1 MEGRQCFWC
10 SGVLLAKMFLVFG
23 GGCGPNIFSVR
34 AYFVLCWIC
43 GLCGQRRV
51 TVFGVG
57 GWDGF
62 VVCCDAVVWWLLSGG
77 GRSAGDGWCGCGV
90 TVSVGIDWWTVA
102 RSAMEGSGGLVS
114 GVLLRRFWSAWWGGE
129 AGPDLCD
136 WFGGEDPGGGLYEW
150 LCEKRSPYC
159 CVYWLGSV

>member
-1 MEGRQCFWC
+1 MVLVLGGVWRKCFWC
-10 SGVLLAKMFLVFG
+10 SAVRLEQIYLVW
-23 GGCGPNIFSVR
+23 GPC
-34 AYFVLCWIC
+34 ACCLCWIC
-43 GLCGQRRV
+43 GLFGQRRV

-62 VVCCDAVVWWLLSGG
+62 VVCCDAVVWWLLSCG

-90 TVSVGIDWWTVA
+90 TVAVGIDWWTVA
-102 RSAMEGSGGLVS
+102 RSAMEGDGVFVS
-114 GVLLRRFWSAWWGGE
+114 GVLLRRFLSAWWGGE

-136 WFGGEDPGGGLYEW
+136 WFGGEDPGGGLCEW